1 MLRAF
6 PKKKEMATMG
16 KCKSANMRSRNEAM
30 KIGSLTGMRAKDK
43 RVWENS
49 CKEKSSAFEKAQ

>member
-1 MLRAF
+1 
-6 PKKKEMATMG
+6 MG